1 MGRNTTEGKLI
12 GMYSGTSITRGLF
25 RTEILVDGGPQ
36 IIYTGHDG
44 YRWIAGLPGD
54 SYQIRVK
61 SLAGRIGVALA
72 IDGSDALRDQPA
84 DLANPSLQIIADK
97 YTFKG
102 FRVDDSNTRDF
113 IFGTVAGSVADQA
126 GRPGSIGTIGI
137 AAWREQPDASAAYAT
152 YDFNTSYCGEMPV
165 AIPRSPSLGTHA
177 GDIKHDPVHRVEF
190 ERSGSPDVLEIGY
203 NTISVLYE
211 MGVTQRS
218 ADDHPRAF
226 PGSTTGYEAYRP

>member
-1 MGRNTTEGKLI
+1 M
-12 GMYSGTSITRGLF
+12 GLF
-25 RTEILVDGGPQ
+25 HAEILVNGLPQ
-36 IIYTGHDG
+36 TIYTGRDG

-72 IDGSDALRDQPA
+72 IDGSDALEDRPA
-84 DLANPSLQIIADK
+84 DLANPSLQIIADT

-102 FRVDDSNTRDF
+102 FRVDDSNIRDF
-113 IFGTVAGSVADQA
+113 IFGTVAGSVADQV
-126 GRPGSIGTIGI
+126 GRPSSTGTIGI
-137 AAWREQPDASAAYAT
+137 AAWREMPRAT
-152 YDFNTSYCGEMPV
+152 TDFSVSYRDEMPV
-165 AIPRSPSLGTHA
+165 ASGIPRSPSLGTHA

-190 ERSGSPDVLEIGY
+190 EHSGSPDVLEIGY